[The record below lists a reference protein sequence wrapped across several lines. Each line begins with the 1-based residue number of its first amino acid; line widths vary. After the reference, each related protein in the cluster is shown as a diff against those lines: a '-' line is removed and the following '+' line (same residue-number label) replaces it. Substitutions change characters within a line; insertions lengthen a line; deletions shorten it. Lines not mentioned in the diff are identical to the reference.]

1 MSNEPDVR
9 NSSSSPDIVI
19 RDGRPVAV
27 ILSLVT
33 YRELLKKA
41 EDLEALRR
49 LDDFLAKFT
58 QPAASQD
65 ADLADRPD

>member
-1 MSNEPDVR
+1 MASLTT
-9 NSSSSPDIVI
+9 SSTSPDIVI
-19 RDGRPVAV
+19 RAGKPVAV
-27 ILSLVT
+27 ILSLAA

-49 LDDFLAKFT
+49 LDNFLAKFT

-65 ADLADRPD
+65 AYLADRPG